1 MDYAQLR
8 LCPTWI
14 PLERAEVFETCTI
27 CSKNGYLYQNL
38 DTFDPKKKNLAIV
51 TVSYTNLSTRYMC
64 TRQAMNTFI
73 NA

>member
-1 MDYAQLR
+1 MNQKPNCKL
-8 LCPTWI
+8 
-14 PLERAEVFETCTI
+14 
-27 CSKNGYLYQNL
+27 K
-38 DTFDPKKKNLAIV
+38 KKKNLAIV